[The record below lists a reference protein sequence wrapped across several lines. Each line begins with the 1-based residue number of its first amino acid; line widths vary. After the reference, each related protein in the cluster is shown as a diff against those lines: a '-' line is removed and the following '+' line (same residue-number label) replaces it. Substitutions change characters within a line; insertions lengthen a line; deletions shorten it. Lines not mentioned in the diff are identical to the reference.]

1 MLEKNKISLYGI
13 ITGFLILLSF
23 IFTEPPEGL
32 NRTAWLTAGIAI
44 LMTVWWITEAVPIYI
59 TGLMPLVLFP
69 LLETFDIKTVS
80 ASYAHPLVLLFLGG
94 FIIASAMESSGLHKR
109 IALKILGL
117 SGTSPSKIIA
127 GFMDGKVLD
136 EKEVSVIATL
146 PSLEEARAK
155 IVGIL
160 ATPAQKL
167 VSILLAPGSK
177 IANLARAKSLKN

>member
-1 MLEKNKISLYGI
+1 MLAKNKISLYGI
-13 ITGFLILLSF
+13 TTGFFILLSF
-23 IFTEPPEGL
+23 IFSEPPVGL
-32 NRTAWLTAGIAI
+32 NRIAWLTAGIAI

-69 LLETFDIKTVS
+69 LLEAFDIKTVS

-127 GFMDGKVLD
+127 GFMFTTAMLSMWVSNTASTVMMLPIAM
-136 EKEVSVIATL
+136 SVIT
-146 PSLEEARAK
+146 
-155 IVGIL
+155 IF
-160 ATPAQKL
+160 
-167 VSILLAPGSK
+167 SK
-177 IANLARAKSLKN
+177 NNRSF